1 MENTHVRVGT
11 WEKHGFLSP
20 HVSKSLGV
28 QGWKLNKWRHWAGYC
43 TILYCTILLRN
54 TLLIYTSYTIII
66 YHILTINYAATMVA
80 YHHPYH
86 SFEHWR
92 PCGSHFPS
100 SEWKTSEKKNL
111 LPVNISSLLS
121 LIHECTFTSF
131 TIIHN
136 HSQKAKDKWT
146 ETFWIVLKNYTEFV
160 PW

>member
-1 MENTHVRVGT
+1 MVSICFNEKWWGMMENTHVRVGT

-54 TLLIYTSYTIII
+54 TLVIYTSYTIII

-100 SEWKTSEKKNL
+100 SEWKTSEKK
-111 LPVNISSLLS
+111 PVACEHLQSLVINS
-121 LIHECTFTSF
+121 WMHIH
-131 TIIHN
+131 IIHN
-136 HSQKAKDKWT
+136 HSQSFTKSQR
-146 ETFWIVLKNYTEFV
+146 
-160 PW
+160 